1 MWQTGYRSLFNLM
14 IPGVYDDSATTQGFV
29 LQPFLTGHFNDIL
42 TQFAPKLSPIDT
54 A

>member
-14 IPGVYDDSATTQGFV
+14 IPGVYDDRATTQGFV
-29 LQPFLTGHFNDIL
+29 RQPFLPGHFNDIL
-42 TQFAPKLSPIDT
+42 TQFSPKLRQIDT